1 MSFDNSYLQ
10 ILTKIIYRLRF
21 CFYFLFLLPS
31 LSVAQQA
38 LFNATYPE
46 RLEPL
51 FERYNASIGE
61 GAAIYNGPE
70 YEGNDLTIAGNPFY
84 LNKNFVFGS
93 VIYMGYRYDS
103 IVMAYDCFRDEL
115 ILAYP
120 LANEFFAIVP
130 VKSRIDAF
138 RIHGHEFVQ
147 IREADKYPGITETGF
162 FDVIYSGEHRI
173 LARREKIAARY
184 VTGNYLQRFEPDDY
198 YYIRK
203 DGVYH
208 RVQRRAGLLNLFKEN
223 KRELKRFI
231 RQSNYDFKDGTDA
244 FLRSVGSY
252 LDELR

>member
-1 MSFDNSYLQ
+1 
-10 ILTKIIYRLRF
+10 LRF
-21 CFYFLFLLPS
+21 CVFCLFLLPS

-70 YEGNDLTIAGNPFY
+70 YEGNDLTIAGNPFF
-84 LNKNFVFGS
+84 LSKNFVYGS
-93 VIYMGYRYDS
+93 VIYMGFRYDS

-120 LANEFFAIVP
+120 MVNEFFAIVP

-138 RIHGHEFVQ
+138 QIHAHEFVQ
-147 IREADKYPGITETGF
+147 IRDENKYPGIEETGF
-162 FDVIYSGEHRI
+162 FDVVYNGEHRI
-173 LARREKIAARY
+173 LARREKRAASY

-203 DGVYH
+203 DGIYH
-208 RVQRRAGLLNLFKEN
+208 KVQGRRGLLNLFKDH
-223 KRELKRFI
+223 KRELRRFI

-244 FLRSVGSY
+244 LLREAGAY